1 MTGAAQ
7 ASSRSEWRVHWKL
20 LVPCLAGILLCAT
33 HAYMIGVMIGP
44 LESEF
49 GWSRAEIS
57 SGLLINAVIALVL
70 APFAG
75 MAVDRFGPR
84 RIGLIGVPLYCG
96 AVALLSLTT
105 SDILTWWALWI
116 VVALTNMLVMPM
128 VWTTAINGYFDR
140 NRGKALAIA
149 LTGTGIAAAVI
160 PKLTY
165 TLVELLGWRMAFAG
179 VSAIVL
185 VIVYPLVIF
194 MFYGPRDTAMAPALD
209 PGATSTPELKGM
221 PVQEAFRSARFLKLA
236 GGAVIFAVAAA
247 ALTFNAVPLVIAQG
261 LSAATAASVA
271 GLVGIGSIIGRLG
284 GGYLLDRFNA
294 GRVAGFGVLI
304 PLIVIAI
311 LLAFKGSVPAAAA
324 ACFVLG
330 LSVGLEVDGCAYLA
344 ARHFGIKSFGT
355 MFGAINGLILFG
367 SGIAPI
373 IANAIFDVTHSYD
386 LFLWLS
392 IPAFLVAS
400 VLWLSLGQYPKFAE
414 GTSADEAGAALA
426 QRTPA

>member
-1 MTGAAQ
+1 M
-7 ASSRSEWRVHWKL
+7 
-20 LVPCLAGILLCAT
+20 
-33 HAYMIGVMIGP
+33 
-44 LESEF
+44 
-49 GWSRAEIS
+49 
-57 SGLLINAVIALVL
+57 
-70 APFAG
+70 
-75 MAVDRFGPR
+75 DRFGPR